1 MKVCAHYN
9 YGPFAHEHERYHSIA
24 DALYGFTLLLAVVGV
39 DTGDGEHYTIDLYP
53 QCSECDSQMNFHDY
67 PMTRYQ
73 LGPRGG
79 LARQYV

>member
-9 YGPFAHEHERYHSIA
+9 YGPFANGHGRYDSIK
-24 DALYGFTLLLAVVGV
+24 DALYGFEMLLRVVGI
-39 DTGDGEHYTIDLYP
+39 DSGDGEHYTIDLYP

-67 PMTRYQ
+67 PMARYE

-79 LARQYV
+79 LARQCI